1 MRLDIASLVVEED
14 LRPFRPINPPF
25 NFNAPGV
32 AAYAPEVT
40 GYYLLQAVLQ
50 RLGWTSFAGKHLV
63 DFGCGV
69 RFARTLQNLAIS
81 VGFYTGI
88 DIHAEAIS
96 WLDSNLPPDRFA
108 FHHLDAH
115 NRFYNPAG
123 RLLDENSLA
132 GMVKGPC
139 DVAIMFSV
147 ITHQEPSEASLTFRQ
162 LRKIVR
168 SGGFLYFTAFLR
180 EIEAGFAELEPGE
193 PGHKSAYS
201 AETLCLLVEQAGWQV
216 SKIYTQQETLQQPAF
231 VCTAI

>member
-1 MRLDIASLVVEED
+1 MRWDVASLVVKED

-69 RFARTLQNLAIS
+69 RFARTLQNLGIP

-88 DIHAEAIS
+88 DINAEAIS
-96 WLDSNLPPDRFA
+96 WLDSNLPRDRFA
-108 FHHLDAH
+108 FHHLDVS

-123 RLLDENSLA
+123 NVLDENSLTGLVSA
-132 GMVKGPC
+132 PC
-139 DVAIMFSV
+139 DAAIMFSV

-168 SGGFLYFTAFLR
+168 SGGFVYFTAFLR
-180 EIEAGFAELEPGE
+180 ETETGFMELEPE
-193 PGHKSAYS
+193 KPGLRSAYS
-201 AETLCLLVEQAGWQV
+201 AEALCLLVEQAGWQV
-216 SKIYTQQETLQQPAF
+216 LKIYTQQETLQQPAF
-231 VCTAI
+231 VCTAV